1 MDVINHR
8 RRRSQVAVEEEDFFL
23 IFLAIF
29 RWSTSDIS
37 AVCRME
43 CVCVKHFDENHS
55 QDN

>member
-8 RRRSQVAVEEEDFFL
+8 RRSQAAVEEEDFFL

-43 CVCVKHFDENHS
+43 CVCVKPFDENHN